1 MPFRAH
7 GPEPCASAYSATRAR
22 PTGVGSLPRVQVWAI
37 ACAFERQTASS
48 INEWACCR
56 SSRTPWTGW

>member
-22 PTGVGSLPRVQVWAI
+22 PTGVGSLPRVQGSVI
-37 ACAFERQTASS
+37 AYGLER
-48 INEWACCR
+48 
-56 SSRTPWTGW
+56 